1 MNALAMQGTDSSET
15 FSAAGVT
22 YQKAGLD
29 DDRAIRKLLRSND
42 MDSWVRMS
50 IEREPSFFHGENLM
64 GQSSAVIAR
73 RSDPPHQVVGMY
85 SMAVQQTHVNGA
97 PVKTGY
103 LGALRVNPG
112 YRHRLRILKN
122 GFVSAR
128 AFSGIDALPVFTSV
142 ASENIAARRLLE
154 ANLRGM
160 PCYTPVGDVESMGFS
175 TRQGKSGGLLQSAE
189 PADIPALVEF
199 FNAAAAAYQFAP
211 VLSRQWLTKLSGS
224 AGLRL
229 SDFWLL
235 KDGAR
240 LRGCVAIWDQRAFKQ
255 IVARGYRFPLN
266 LLLGGYNLYARSTGR
281 LSLPRP
287 GEQLQQVFLSFL
299 MLDAQAGDSVTEII
313 REALMIAR
321 RKGAR
326 VGTLGLSAK
335 NPLGSRLRDSLNAS
349 IYQTHI
355 ETIHWPDR
363 PAPVL
368 DGRLPQPEIALL

>member
-1 MNALAMQGTDSSET
+1 MNALAKQSAEHSGS

-22 YQKAGLD
+22 YRQAGLD
-29 DDRAIRKLLRSND
+29 DDSAIRDLLRRND

-50 IEREPSFFHGENLM
+50 IEREPSFFHGENVM

-103 LGALRVNPG
+103 LGALRVNPE

-122 GFVSAR
+122 GFASAR
-128 AFSGIDALPVFTSV
+128 ALSDFDALPVFTSL
-142 ASENIAARRLLE
+142 ASENLAARRLLE

-160 PCYTPVGDVESMGFS
+160 PCYSSVGDVESMGFS
-175 TRQGKSGGLLQSAE
+175 TRQGKSGGLLQPAA

-199 FNAAAAAYQFAP
+199 FNSSAASYQFAP
-211 VLSRQWLTKLSGS
+211 VLNRQWLTELPDSG
-224 AGLRL
+224 GLRL
-229 SDFWLL
+229 DDFWLL

-240 LRGCVAIWDQRAFKQ
+240 LRGCIAIWDQRAFKQ
-255 IVARGYRFPLN
+255 IVARGYQFPLN
-266 LLLGGYNLYARSTGR
+266 LLLGGYNLYASLTGR

-287 GEQLQQVFLSFL
+287 GKQLQQVFLSFL
-299 MLDAQAGDSVTEII
+299 ALDIQAGDSVTEII

-321 RKGAR
+321 RKSAW
-326 VGTLGLSAK
+326 VGTLGLSTR
-335 NPLGSRLRDSLNAS
+335 NPLASRLRSSLHAS
-349 IYQTHI
+349 IYRTHI
-355 ETIHWPDR
+355 ETIHWPDC
-363 PAPVL
+363 PAPAL
-368 DGRLPQPEIALL
+368 DGRPPQPEIALL

>member
-1 MNALAMQGTDSSET
+1 MNALAMQSTESSGT

-22 YQKAGLD
+22 YQMAGLD
-29 DDRAIRKLLRSND
+29 DDWAIRDLVRRND
-42 MDSWVRMS
+42 MDSWVRVS

-64 GQSSAVIAR
+64 GKSSAVIAR

-85 SMAVQQTHVNGA
+85 SLAVQQTHVNGD
-97 PVKTGY
+97 PVETGY
-103 LGALRVNPG
+103 LGALRVNPE

-122 GFVSAR
+122 GFASAR
-128 AFSGIDALPVFTSV
+128 ALSDIDALPVFTSL
-142 ASENIAARRLLE
+142 ASENLAARRLLE

-175 TRQGKSGGLLQSAE
+175 TRQGKSGGLLQCAT

-199 FNAAAAAYQFAP
+199 FNAAAASYQFAP
-211 VLSRQWLTKLSGS
+211 VLSRQWLTNLPGSG
-224 AGLRL
+224 GLRL

-255 IVARGYRFPLN
+255 IVARGYRLPLN
-266 LLLGGYNLYARSTGR
+266 LLLGGYNLYARLTDR

-287 GEQLQQVFLSFL
+287 GKQLQQAFLSFL
-299 MLDAQAGDSVTEII
+299 ALDTEADDSVTAII
-313 REALMIAR
+313 REALMIAG

-326 VGTLGLSAK
+326 VGTLGLSTK
-335 NPLGSRLRDSLNAS
+335 NPLANRLRDSLHAS
-349 IYQTHI
+349 IYRTHI
-355 ETIHWPDR
+355 ETIHWPDC

-368 DGRLPQPEIALL
+368 DRRPPQPEIALL